1 MPVKPKERKLQ
12 QLDKTST
19 HLQNHYKACAN
30 GTNASKSRVHMHWFG
45 SIRDLSIQTTCYS
58 GSPKYQ
64 YSPISIGQE
73 QSRKSVTSLSK
84 SLKYTEN
91 NQNGVCKVQQHNT
104 VVDLREI
111 EV

>member
-19 HLQNHYKACAN
+19 HLQNHYNACTIGA
-30 GTNASKSRVHMHWFG
+30 NASKTRVHMHWFG

-58 GSPKYQ
+58 GSPKFQ
-64 YSPISIGQE
+64 YSPISIGQRTE
-73 QSRKSVTSLSK
+73 QEKCYFSLK

-91 NQNGVCKVQQHNT
+91 NQNGKWRSLKCNT